1 MHKCIRLELKPHAGI
16 MNAERFIMKLGRNTL
31 NAGDVCASKQE
42 VSDWEFGNN
51 LNVIL
56 MLISCIMLFEFKF
69 FEL

>member
-1 MHKCIRLELKPHAGI
+1 
-16 MNAERFIMKLGRNTL
+16 MKLGRNTL

-42 VSDWEFGNN
+42 VADWEFGNN